1 MEFTSRF
8 LLAITFGVAFA
19 APVVAQPAN
28 DAAEPTGCVA
38 CHGNSDVWDD
48 DTRNLYVS
56 ADHLAGDIHWQKG
69 LRCND
74 CHGGNPDT
82 FNLREAH
89 ATEDGFRKI
98 ETPADVPGFCGHCH
112 SSAEY
117 MQKFQPDAKTDLVA
131 KFMASAHGRNL
142 TEVGGPNAATC
153 ISCHKPH
160 DMRAVDDAASAVHPA
175 RLSDTCGS
183 CHTDQQVELRKSV
196 HHAAGFRNQR
206 GAGMPLDCTKC
217 HVGDVHAMLPVAES
231 TSPVYLDHQVKTCGE
246 CHEPHLATYK
256 ISPHGTAL
264 YDAGL
269 MVTAVCA
276 DCHGAHAI
284 YYAADNRSSLHSSN
298 VAATCGKCHQGIEQR
313 LSKSVHA
320 HNGGTNAAAENVV
333 PGEKFTRSPSCVDCH
348 QGHDHAQR
356 DAVGRQVVPLG
367 RCGNC
372 HAEMFMGYTASIHG
386 ELTRLGYV
394 QAAQCSDCHGA
405 HEILAINDP
414 NSRLSSEH
422 RLETCRQCHSNA
434 VLNFADYDP
443 HANPK
448 DEARYPTLHAIAAQ
462 TENVIFILFGLFF
475 LHAVFWFTRS
485 FIQTLRFG
493 RHRRLRTAKSAFIR
507 FNSAQRM
514 FYLVMIVSFL
524 GLTLTG
530 MPLKYSTQGWA
541 RRLAHGLGGFETTSV
556 FHRFF
561 AVTLL
566 FCCAVHVIHGVR
578 RIRQLRREKVAWKKV
593 LLGPDSPVP
602 NRHDAKEI
610 WGMIRWFFGISPKPV
625 FERWT
630 YWEKF
635 DYWAVW
641 LAVLLI
647 GTSGL
652 MLWFPNLFC
661 LVVPGWTLNV
671 SKVVHSSVAL
681 LAGGMIFAVHFFNTH
696 FRPEK
701 FPLDQSLL
709 TGMVREDHMRTA
721 RPEYLERLERE
732 GKLEERLTPVP
743 SRRQLWPIFVGGMF
757 ILVAGVVLIGWLVIL
772 SVGS

>member
-1 MEFTSRF
+1 MEFALRF
-8 LLAITFGVAFA
+8 LLAIMVGVVLA
-19 APVVAQPAN
+19 APLAAQPADN
-28 DAAEPTGCVA
+28 AAEPTQCLA
-38 CHGNSDVWDD
+38 CHGNSDIWDD
-48 DTRNLYVS
+48 DTRHLYVP

-89 ATEDGFRKI
+89 AVEDGFRDI

-112 SSAEY
+112 ANAQY
-117 MQKFQPDAKTDLVA
+117 MQRFQPNAKTDLVA
-131 KFMASAHGRNL
+131 KFLESAHGRNL

-153 ISCHKPH
+153 ISCHTTH
-160 DMRAVDDAASAVHPA
+160 DMRPADDAASAVNPA
-175 RLSDTCGS
+175 RLSETCGK
-183 CHTDQQVELRKSV
+183 CHTDQQVALRKSV
-196 HHAAGFRNQR
+196 HHAAGPRNQR
-206 GAGMPLDCTKC
+206 DAGMPLDCSKC
-217 HVGDVHAMLPVAES
+217 HVGDVHTMLPVAES
-231 TSPVYLDHQVKTCGE
+231 KSPVYLDHQVKTCGQ
-246 CHEPHLATYK
+246 CHEPHLATYEV
-256 ISPHGTAL
+256 SPHGKGL

-298 VAATCGKCHQGIEQR
+298 VAATCGKCHQGIEER
-313 LSKSVHA
+313 LAKSVHA
-320 HNGGTNAAAENVV
+320 YNGSAGA
-333 PGEKFTRSPSCVDCH
+333 PGETAATGGNITRRPSCVDCH
-348 QGHDHAQR
+348 QGHDQAHR
-356 DAVGRQVVPLG
+356 DVVGRQVVPMG

-372 HAEMFMGYTASIHG
+372 HAEMFMGYGKSIHG
-386 ELTRLGYV
+386 ELTHLGYAE
-394 QAAQCSDCHGA
+394 AAQCSHCHGA
-405 HEILAINDP
+405 HEILAVNNP
-414 NSRLSSEH
+414 NSRLSSEN
-422 RLETCRQCHSNA
+422 RLETCRKCHSNA
-434 VLNFADYDP
+434 VLNFANFDP

-448 DEARYPTLHAIAAQ
+448 DAARYPMLHAVYAQ
-462 TENVIFILFGLFF
+462 TENAIYILVGLFF

-493 RHRRLRTAKSAFIR
+493 RHRRLRTEASAFIR
-507 FNSAQRM
+507 FTSAQRLL
-514 FYLVMIVSFL
+514 YLVMIVSFL

-541 RRLAHGLGGFETTSV
+541 QRLAHGLGGFETTSV

-561 AVTLL
+561 AISVLV
-566 FCCAVHVIHGVR
+566 CCALHVIHGLR
-578 RIRQLRREKVAWKKV
+578 CIREMRREKVPWKKV

-602 NRHDAKEI
+602 NRRDAKDL
-610 WGMIRWFFGISPKPV
+610 WGMIRWFFGLAPKPV

-630 YWEKF
+630 YWEKL

-641 LAVLLI
+641 LAVALI

-661 LVVPGWTLNV
+661 IVLPGWTLNL
-671 SKVVHSSVAL
+671 SKVVHSSAAL
-681 LAGGMIFAVHFFNTH
+681 LASGMIFAIHFFNTH

-709 TGMVREDHMRTA
+709 TGMVREDHIRTA

-732 GKLEERLTPVP
+732 GQLEQRLTPIP
-743 SRRQLWPIFVGGMF
+743 SRRQLWPIFVGGVF
-757 ILVAGVVLIGWLVIL
+757 VFVAGVVLIGWLAIL